1 MAPEEREGKRRMTK
15 KEVRDIQ
22 QKNRT
27 LSQKYI
33 MDFDSRWEEIQR
45 IFKACNDDLSRI
57 PIVPEHVEYKN
68 VRL

>member
-1 MAPEEREGKRRMTK
+1 MTK
-15 KEVRDIQ
+15 KEVREIQ
-22 QKNRT
+22 QNNRALT
-27 LSQKYI
+27 QKYI

-45 IFKACNDDLSRI
+45 IFKGCNDDLSRI